1 MKRYLFVFCALLAYL
16 LFCSKS
22 CESPKSDSFENPELE
37 IAKIKDSI
45 KNEFESEDLTKTA
58 LQAFERKA
66 TEKLVDFS
74 DFLNLYSDK
83 EIDDTLKV
91 QVRQIISELFISEN
105 VRMKISLS
113 PEANKKG
120 LKLSKFFMTEFTQ
133 DYDSIDFRID
143 SINALK
149 PLRSRDDLCYSGIL
163 GFSLTINGFSSS
175 AVNFKQTEA
184 LKIEMMVIKVEK
196 TFGADTLNVW
206 KVFLGNME

>member
-22 CESPKSDSFENPELE
+22 CQSPESDSFENPELE

-58 LQAFERKA
+58 LQAFEMKA

-74 DFLNLYSDK
+74 DFLNLYFDK
-83 EIDDTLKV
+83 EIDDTLKT
-91 QVRQIISELFISEN
+91 QVRQMISELFISEN

-120 LKLSKFFMTEFTQ
+120 VKLSEFLMTEFTQ
-133 DYDSIDFRID
+133 DYDSINFRID
-143 SINALK
+143 SINVLK

-175 AVNFKQTEA
+175 AVNFKQTQA
-184 LKIEMMVIKVEK
+184 LKVEMMVVKVEK
-196 TFGADTLNVW
+196 SFGSDTLQIW
-206 KVFLGNME
+206 KVFLGNMQ